1 MTDRYVLVIPVGAE
15 SRTFDQTLV
24 GLTGLG
30 VAHTVVPHAE
40 SALSS
45 AAASPP
51 VAVIVHGGSSQQAL
65 LRVLERL
72 VAAVEFSVPVV
83 VLASG
88 LHGIDRTRLLSS
100 GAHDVLDLPVSTPR
114 LRLQLLGLRR
124 SCLREGRA
132 PERFVVGPLTVD
144 AGRWEAW
151 MDGQEVALTRSEFN
165 LLLALVRDPHRTV
178 PRRELARAID
188 SQATSKAVE
197 AHISRLRKKITAV
210 HGSRVIEPVRGIGY
224 RLGTLAKAQKAG

>member
-1 MTDRYVLVIPVGAE
+1 MTDRHVLVIPVGAE
-15 SRTFDQTLV
+15 SRTFDQTLL
-24 GLTGLG
+24 GLSSLG

-45 AAASPP
+45 AAVSPP
-51 VAVIVHGGSSQQAL
+51 VAVIVHGGSSEQAL

-72 VAAVEFSVPVV
+72 VASAELSVPVM

-88 LHGIDRTRLLSS
+88 LHGIDRTRFVTS
-100 GAHDVLDLPVSTPR
+100 GAHDVLDLPVTTPR
-114 LRLQLLGLRR
+114 LRLQLLAIRR
-124 SCLREGRA
+124 SGLSEGRP

-151 MDGQEVALTRSEFN
+151 MDGQEIALTRSEFN
-165 LLLALVRDPHRTV
+165 LLLALVRDPCRTV
-178 PRRELARAID
+178 TRRELARAID

-224 RLGTLAKAQKAG
+224 RLGTLEKAQKAG